1 MSLNKK
7 TRKNLIIA
15 SVTAVLVVGFALGLW
30 FFVQYQSD
38 QKTVEVQPVSYL
50 STSYW
55 GDTTYSSG
63 TAASDSTQE
72 IYPSTEQTISDIYVT
87 EGQQVSVG
95 DPLLQY
101 DKTKLELDVEAKDI
115 AVKQAEIELDDA
127 EDELKKLRNT
137 TPVSTPRPPPPPPP
151 PPPAPPQT
159 PTPPRPPPPP
169 RTPPPPRCP
178 APRPPRQPPRRPQCP
193 RLT

>member
-1 MSLNKK
+1 MSVNKK

-72 IYPSTEQTISDIYVT
+72 IYPSAEQTISDIYVT

-137 TPVSTPRPPPPPPP
+137 TPVSTPRPTAHPEALLHAGAHGHARPYRHPGAHS
-151 PPPAPPQT
+151 APG
-159 PTPPRPPPPP
+159 
-169 RTPPPPRCP
+169 
-178 APRPPRQPPRRPQCP
+178 
-193 RLT
+193 

>member
-101 DKTKLELDVEAKDI
+101 DNTKLELDVEAKDI

-127 EDELKKLRNT
+127 EDEAELPGLHGSLGVTRAMAR
-137 TPVSTPRPPPPPPP
+137 SS
-151 PPPAPPQT
+151 
-159 PTPPRPPPPP
+159 
-169 RTPPPPRCP
+169 RT
-178 APRPPRQPPRRPQCP
+178 RQRGEWEAVAAAAASGGDGGVLPGRERENQGRRGN
-193 RLT
+193 RRE

>member
-1 MSLNKK
+1 M
-7 TRKNLIIA
+7 
-15 SVTAVLVVGFALGLW
+15 
-30 FFVQYQSD
+30 
-38 QKTVEVQPVSYL
+38 SYL

-137 TPVSTPRPPPPPPP
+137 TPVSTPRPTPAAHRD
-151 PPPAPPQT
+151 PPAHPET
-159 PTPPRPPPPP
+159 LLHAGANGHTRPYPPP
-169 RTPPPPRCP
+169 RS
-178 APRPPRQPPRRPQCP
+178 PQCP